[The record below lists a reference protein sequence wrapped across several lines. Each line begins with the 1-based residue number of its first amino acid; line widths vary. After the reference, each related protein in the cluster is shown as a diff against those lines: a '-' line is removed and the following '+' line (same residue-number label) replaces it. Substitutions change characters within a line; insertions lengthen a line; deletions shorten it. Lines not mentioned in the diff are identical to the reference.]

1 MRRSILWLAFSQG
14 GLFVVQFG
22 GSVVITRLLTPY
34 EMGVYAAAA
43 AAVALLAALR
53 AMGLGSFIIREP
65 ELTAEVQATV
75 FTINALLS
83 GTVSVGIIG
92 LSSVGA
98 SWLGEPGV
106 QTVMVLLALNPFLS
120 AFEMLPAAMLERAG
134 QFKLLALAG
143 LAKIVLSTAVTI
155 GLALQGW
162 SYLSIAYGNLVGTV
176 VSLVLFNIVGWQYA
190 SFRVSLHDWRRI
202 TRFGVQLLSVSGL
215 STVTLR
221 VSDVLIGR
229 MIGLSALGLYSRAS
243 GLYSILWDN
252 LNFIVARAVFVD
264 FAKQRREGR
273 ALRDTYLRVVAMMTG
288 VLWPV
293 FIGLAILAGPA
304 IHTVYGAEWVGAAL
318 PLSLLCVAGAVLV
331 GNAMLG
337 EVLLVSNETGS
348 LFRFELKRSVT
359 GLTLFVLGCLGGLA
373 WAAAARVAEAC
384 FAISYARPDLHRLTS
399 TAWADFGRIV
409 GHSALLTLVAC
420 APAVVLMAAHGWSP
434 QAPLLLIAGAVMLG
448 VAGWFVAMW
457 LLRHPLFDEVRML
470 VGYLL
475 QPVRTALKGWG

>member
-1 MRRSILWLAFSQG
+1 MRRNILWLAFSQG

-43 AAVALLAALR
+43 ASVALLAALR
-53 AMGLGSFIIREP
+53 SMGLGSFIIREP
-65 ELTAEVQATV
+65 ALTAEVQATV
-75 FTINALLS
+75 FTINALLC
-83 GTVSVGIIG
+83 GTVSMGIIG

-98 SWLGEPGV
+98 TWLGEPGV
-106 QTVMVLLALNPFLS
+106 QTVMVLLALTPFLS

-143 LAKIVLSTAVTI
+143 LAKTVLSTAVTI
-155 GLALQGW
+155 ILALQGW
-162 SYLSIAYGNLVGTV
+162 SYLSIAYGNLAGTV
-176 VSLVLFNIVGWQYA
+176 VGLVLLNIVGWQYA
-190 SFRVSLHDWRRI
+190 SFSVGLHEWRRI

-243 GLYSILWDN
+243 GLYSALADN
-252 LNFIVARAVFVD
+252 LNVVVARAVFVD

-304 IHTVYGAEWVGAAL
+304 IHTVYGAEWVEAAL

-331 GNAMLG
+331 GNAMVG
-337 EVLLVSNETGS
+337 EVLLVSNEAGS
-348 LFRFELKRSVT
+348 LFRFELKRSVI

-384 FAISYARPDLHRLTS
+384 FAIAFARPDLSRLTS
-399 TAWADFGRIV
+399 TDWADFGRIF
-409 GHSALLTLVAC
+409 GHSALLALVAC

-434 QAPLLLIAGAVMLG
+434 QTPLLPIVGVVMLG

-457 LLRHPLFDEVRML
+457 FLRHPLFDEVRVL
-470 VGYLL
+470 VCWLL
-475 QPVRTALKGWG
+475 RPVRTAFTAQG

>member
-53 AMGLGSFIIREP
+53 AMGLANFIIREP
-65 ELTAEVQATV
+65 ELTTKVRATV
-75 FTINALLS
+75 FTINALLAAA
-83 GTVSVGIIG
+83 VSVGIIG
-92 LSSVGA
+92 LSSMGA

-106 QTVMVLLALNPFLS
+106 QTVMVLLALTPLLS
-120 AFEMLPAAMLERAG
+120 AFDLLPAAMLERAG

-143 LAKIVLSTAVTI
+143 LAKTVLSTAVTI

-162 SYLSIAYGNLVGTV
+162 SYLSIAYGNLAGTV
-176 VSLVLFNIVGWQYA
+176 VGLVLVNVAGWQYA
-190 SFRVSLHDWRRI
+190 SFRVGLHDWRRV
-202 TRFGVQLLSVSGL
+202 TRFGVQMLSVSGL

-252 LNFIVARAVFVD
+252 LNFVVARAVFVD

-318 PLSLLCVAGAVLV
+318 PLSLLCVAGTVLV
-331 GNAMLG
+331 GNVMLA
-337 EVLLVSNETGS
+337 EVLLVSNEAGS

-359 GLTLFVLGCLGGLA
+359 GLTLFALGCLGGLV
-373 WAAAARVAEAC
+373 WAAAARAGEALC
-384 FAISYARPDLHRLTS
+384 AIAYARPDLHRLTG
-399 TAWADFGRIV
+399 TAWADYGRIFGRS
-409 GHSALLTLVAC
+409 GLLTLAAC
-420 APAVVLMAAHGWSP
+420 APSVVLMVAHGWSP
-434 QAPLLLIAGAVMLG
+434 QAPLLPIAGVVALG
-448 VAGWFVAMW
+448 VVGWFVAIW
-457 LLRHPLFDEVRML
+457 LLRHPLFDELRVL
-470 VGYLL
+470 AGYLL
-475 QPVRTALKGWG
+475 QPVRIALKVRG